1 MKTYRTRISLSL
13 VGFIIVALFAPVI
26 FMPSEAK
33 LVYASTMLLVLAGII
48 LCMLGIKY
56 VIDGKELKIYYFW
69 GIHQTINIRSIRK
82 MEPSHCMLS
91 SPAASLKRLAIHY
104 NKYDTIYISPRNQ
117 EDFINTVN
125 EIIQT
130 SANAEAK
137 EPEWI

>member
-13 VGFIIVALFAPVI
+13 VGFIIIALFAPVI

-48 LCMLGIKY
+48 FCMLGIKY
-56 VIDGKELKIYYFW
+56 VIDGKELKIYYVW
-69 GIHQTINIRSIRK
+69 GIHQTIDIRSIKK
-82 MEPSHCMLS
+82 MEPSRCMLS

-125 EIIQT
+125 EIIET
-130 SANAEAK
+130 TDYDTA
-137 EPEWI
+137 I